1 MRSTADPGTPLR
13 AAAATHP
20 GLQRADNE
28 DRYHCDPGRGVF
40 LVVDGVGGQAAGERA
55 AETALRMLRARLGR
69 ETGSPADR
77 IREAITLA
85 NNEVYGLAQT
95 DPALGGMACVL
106 TAAIVRDG
114 RVTVGHV
121 GDTRLYELR
130 EGDVRKVTHDHSP
143 VGEREDQG
151 ELPELE
157 AMRHPRRH
165 EIFRDVG
172 SAFHNPA
179 DEEFIEV
186 AELPF
191 EPDCALLLC
200 TDGLSD
206 LVPSAELA
214 RIVYQHADNPSVAVE
229 RLIQAANEAGGKDN
243 VTVVLVE
250 GHRFADAARR
260 VRRAGTLRPA
270 SADDLRG
277 WLPAAKRRAGAVA
290 TSRGAL
296 FAAGCAVGLAL
307 SYAALVGTDTL
318 PGWLLDFARP
328 RSWSRRWVVGS
339 DPGADFTTIGQA
351 LSRAQPGDTVEVGPG
366 EYSEPVVLRGNVTL
380 VSQPPHEAIINAPTD
395 GAPSWIA
402 VEVRRGSR
410 GRFAGFTITG
420 DGTHPLSV
428 GVLAGDAEFQIE
440 DLDVSGA
447 TLAGMVVEPRSRV
460 VVRSSYIHDNPGG
473 GVLIQPE
480 ALPRLLHNVIS
491 ANGGQP
497 LRPGAGIEAHETAR
511 AVLFGNIIAGNAG
524 EQIQGLST
532 ARREEALRD
541 NIVGL
546 PGLKTDKPQSAKPRG
561 RGPLK
566 PGE

>member
-1 MRSTADPGTPLR
+1 MRSTADPRTLLE

-20 GLQRADNE
+20 GLERADNE
-28 DRYHCDPGRGVF
+28 DRYYCDPGGGVF

-85 NNEVYGLAQT
+85 NNEVYGLAQADST
-95 DPALGGMACVL
+95 LGGMACVL

-121 GDTRLYELR
+121 GDTRLYTLR
-130 EGDVRKVTHDHSP
+130 DGDVRKVTHDHSP

-186 AELPF
+186 VELPF
-191 EPDCALLLC
+191 EPDSALLLC

-206 LVPSAELA
+206 LVPSAALA
-214 RIVYQHADNPSVAVE
+214 RIVYEHADSPSVAVE

-243 VTVVLVE
+243 ITVVLVE
-250 GHRFADAARR
+250 GNRFAGAARR
-260 VRRAGTLRPA
+260 ARRAAAGRSA
-270 SADDLRG
+270 STGDTRG
-277 WLPAAKRRAGAVA
+277 WLSAARRRAGAVA
-290 TSRGAL
+290 TSRGVL
-296 FAAGCAVGLAL
+296 FAAGCALGLAL
-307 SYAALVGTDTL
+307 SYAALVWTDTV
-318 PGWLLDFARP
+318 PGWLFDSARP
-328 RSWSRRWVVGS
+328 QSWSRRWVVGS
-339 DPGADFTTIGQA
+339 DREADFTTIGQA
-351 LSRAQPGDTVEVGPG
+351 LGRAQPGDTVEVGPG
-366 EYSEPVVLRGNVTL
+366 EYSEAVILRGNVTL
-380 VSQPPHEAIINAPTD
+380 VSQPPHEAIINAPD
-395 GAPSWIA
+395 DAAPSWIA
-402 VEVRRGSR
+402 VEIRRGSR
-410 GRFAGFTITG
+410 GRFAGFTIAG
-420 DGTHPLSV
+420 NGEHPLSV

-447 TLAGMVVEPRSRV
+447 RVGGVIVEPRSRV
-460 VVRSSYIHDNPGG
+460 VIRSSYIHDNPGG
-473 GVLIQPE
+473 GVLIQPG

-491 ANGGQP
+491 GNGRQP
-497 LRPGAGIEAHETAR
+497 LRPGPGIEAHETAR

-546 PGLKTDKPQSAKPRG
+546 PSPRTDKPQSPKPRG
-561 RGPLK
+561 
-566 PGE
+566 